1 MIRWNDGLEKKKKC
15 VSGGELEVALHISFA
30 LHIMRQQA
38 MKVQAP
44 VNDVFIK
51 SMVLN
56 DNGKDTSDP
65 NTPLGGL
72 LPRRQ
77 PAG

>member
-1 MIRWNDGLEKKKKC
+1 MMAGKKKKKC

-30 LHIMRQQA
+30 LHIMRQRA

-44 VNDVFIK
+44 INDVFIK

-65 NTPLGGL
+65 SAPLGGL